1 MQEIVAF
8 IRDVGFPIVVSIYLL
23 HRIETKLDDIVN
35 VLTAMSGVT
44 MVKERTIHDNSTIEA

>member
-23 HRIETKLDDIVN
+23 HRIETKLDDILN
-35 VLTAMSGVT
+35 VLTVMSGVSL
-44 MVKERTIHDNSTIEA
+44 VKERAQSGQVVEN